1 MKTALSAQCCA
12 CCFSS
17 MRMVCR
23 HPAIRRA
30 CRQVADGF
38 DGAFWMSMEDFNRH
52 FDRIDV
58 CDRSAHRDL
67 CLDVREDDGS
77 CGVVKGCMLGCAEYW
92 CCCQGIRTIYC
103 GHRTSKE
110 LTYEQPVLPCAK
122 SKNARGWRDES
133 MV

>member
-77 CGVVKGCMLGCAEYW
+77 CGVVK
-92 CCCQGIRTIYC
+92 
-103 GHRTSKE
+103 
-110 LTYEQPVLPCAK
+110 V
-122 SKNARGWRDES
+122 S
-133 MV
+133 MVQRASSLCPCVLIRYCVGLHAWVCGVLVLLPRHSDHLLWPSYIQGADL